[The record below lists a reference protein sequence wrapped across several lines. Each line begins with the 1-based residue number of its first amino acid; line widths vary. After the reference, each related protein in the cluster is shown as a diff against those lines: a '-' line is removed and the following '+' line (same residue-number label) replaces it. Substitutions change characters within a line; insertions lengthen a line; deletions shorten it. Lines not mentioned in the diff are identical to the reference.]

1 MNLNFLY
8 FTDFKNYI
16 TPLSSDQY
24 LCKDLIIQFI
34 NNVLYMKICILYYIY
49 LILQYANIFK

>member
-24 LCKDLIIQFI
+24 FCKDLIIQFI
-34 NNVLYMKICILYYIY
+34 NNELYMKIHFKYESTK
-49 LILQYANIFK
+49 NIGRQQLMS